1 MANKLADGE
10 RGTNTNM
17 TFQEFISDHLGKIIL
32 QMLIMT
38 SVSVFLLT
46 TGTQPGVIVLLLVIL
61 LLIGI
66 TVYVIDFIRCRSH
79 LKELEN
85 IMSGLDQKYLFIEC
99 IPLPRTAYERRLFSL
114 MRISY
119 KSMLGAVSD
128 AQSAVREYR
137 EYIESWVHEIKSPIT
152 AAKLISHG
160 LEAEAGRRLT
170 QELIQIEAH
179 VERALFYARAE
190 SPEQDFIIREV
201 SLEEIVSKTIETYRT
216 LLMQSN
222 MRIETDNLNHQIYTD
237 SKWAC
242 FILGQLL
249 QNAVRYKKS
258 SSAELRDSLHEP
270 EVCQEAPH
278 ATRNDACVISIS
290 AKSDARFL
298 VLTVSD
304 NGIGIP
310 PHELPRVFDRGFTGS
325 NGRARGGSTGMGLYL
340 CRKLS
345 DVLNIDLQITSVWQ
359 EGTQVTLSF
368 PIKANLTKM

>member
-1 MANKLADGE
+1 MD
-10 RGTNTNM
+10 TNM
-17 TFQEFISDHLGKIIL
+17 TFHEFISDHLGKIIL
-32 QMLIMT
+32 HTLIMT
-38 SVSVFLLT
+38 SMSVILLT
-46 TGTQPGVIVLLLVIL
+46 TGTQPDIIVLLLVIL

-66 TVYVIDFIRCRSH
+66 TVYIIDFIRCRSH

-99 IPLPRTAYERRLFSL
+99 IPQPRTAYERRLFGL
-114 MRISY
+114 MRASY

-128 AQSAVREYR
+128 ARSAGREYR

-152 AAKLISHG
+152 AAKLISHS

-170 QELIQIEAH
+170 QELMQIEAH

-190 SPEQDFIIREV
+190 SPERDFIIREV
-201 SLEEIVSKTIETYRT
+201 GLEEIVAKTIETYRT
-216 LLMQSN
+216 LLLQSN
-222 MRIETDNLNHQIYTD
+222 MRIETENLNHQIYTD

-249 QNAVRYKKS
+249 QNAARYKKM
-258 SSAELRDSLHEP
+258 SSAELQDLPHEP

>member
-1 MANKLADGE
+1 MD
-10 RGTNTNM
+10 TNM
-17 TFQEFISDHLGKIIL
+17 TFHEFISDHLGKIIL
-32 QMLIMT
+32 EILIMT
-38 SVSVFLLT
+38 SLSVILLT

-61 LLIGI
+61 LPIGI
-66 TVYVIDFIRCRSH
+66 TVYVINFIRCRSH

-99 IPLPRTAYERRLFSL
+99 IPQPRTAYERRLFGL
-114 MRISY
+114 MRVSY
-119 KSMLGAVSD
+119 KSMLSAVSD
-128 AQSAVREYR
+128 ARSAGREYR

-152 AAKLISHG
+152 AAKLISHS
-160 LEAEAGRRLT
+160 LEADAGRRLT

-222 MRIETDNLNHQIYTD
+222 MRIETENLDHQIYTD

-249 QNAVRYKKS
+249 QNAARYKKLS
-258 SSAELRDSLHEP
+258 FTELQDSLCEP
-270 EVCQEAPH
+270 EAYQEIPH
-278 ATRNDACVISIS
+278 ASENDACAINIS
-290 AKSDARFL
+290 AMSDTRFL
-298 VLTVSD
+298 VLTISD

-310 PHELPRVFDRGFTGS
+310 SHELPRVFDRGFTGS
-325 NGRARGGSTGMGLYL
+325 NGHARGGSTGMGLYL

-345 DVLNIDLQITSVWQ
+345 AILNIDLQITSVWQ
-359 EGTQVTLSF
+359 EGTRVTLSF
-368 PIKANLTKM
+368 PTKANLTKM

>member
-1 MANKLADGE
+1 M
-10 RGTNTNM
+10 
-17 TFQEFISDHLGKIIL
+17 
-32 QMLIMT
+32 
-38 SVSVFLLT
+38 SVILLT
-46 TGTQPGVIVLLLVIL
+46 TGTQPDIIVLLLVIL

-66 TVYVIDFIRCRSH
+66 TVYIIDFIRCRSH

-99 IPLPRTAYERRLFSL
+99 IPQPRTAYERRLFGL
-114 MRISY
+114 MRASY

-128 AQSAVREYR
+128 ARSAGREYR

-152 AAKLISHG
+152 AAKLISHS

-170 QELIQIEAH
+170 QELMQIEAH

-190 SPEQDFIIREV
+190 SPERDFIIREV
-201 SLEEIVSKTIETYRT
+201 GLEEIVAKTIETYRT
-216 LLMQSN
+216 LLLQSN
-222 MRIETDNLNHQIYTD
+222 MRIETENLNHQIYTD

-249 QNAVRYKKS
+249 QNAARYKKM
-258 SSAELRDSLHEP
+258 SSAELQDLPHEP

>member
-1 MANKLADGE
+1 L
-10 RGTNTNM
+10 
-17 TFQEFISDHLGKIIL
+17 
-32 QMLIMT
+32 
-38 SVSVFLLT
+38 
-46 TGTQPGVIVLLLVIL
+46 LLLVIL
-61 LLIGI
+61 LPIGL

-99 IPLPRTAYERRLFSL
+99 IPQPRTAYERRLFSL
-114 MRISY
+114 MRASY

-128 AQSAVREYR
+128 ARSAGREYR

-152 AAKLISHG
+152 AAKLISHS
-160 LEAEAGRRLT
+160 LDAETGRRLT

-190 SPEQDFIIREV
+190 SPERDFIIREV

-222 MRIETDNLNHQIYTD
+222 MRIETENLDHQIYTD

-249 QNAVRYKKS
+249 QNAARYKKL
-258 SSAELRDSLHEP
+258 SSAELQDSLGES
-270 EVCQEAPH
+270 EVCQEIPNASK
-278 ATRNDACVISIS
+278 NDACVINIS
-290 AKSDARFL
+290 AMSDAHFL

-368 PIKANLTKM
+368 PAKANLTKM